1 MVWKATVAAIV
12 FCTASGA
19 VAQTFREQVDAEKQA
34 LAKDVDQSMLRVLR
48 EPGRD
53 LSGLNLNLVRRKG
66 FWLVMAPI
74 IGMCYENGGSDIYVA
89 WLSAVDLTG
98 FEPAATRAKGVE
110 TVMEMKQRDLL
121 AKATP
126 VRRSAF
132 CKVKIAAVS
141 ETLSERFGVR

>member
-1 MVWKATVAAIV
+1 MVWKAALAAILI
-12 FCTASGA
+12 CTTSGA
-19 VAQTFREQVDAEKQA
+19 IAQTYHEQVDAEKQA
-34 LAKDVDQSMLRVLR
+34 LAKDVDQSMLEVLR

-53 LSGLNLNLVRRKG
+53 WSGLNLNTARQKG

-98 FEPAATRAKGVE
+98 TEPAATRAKGVE
-110 TVMEMKQRDLL
+110 VVMEMKLRDLL
-121 AKATP
+121 AKASP

-132 CKVKIAAVS
+132 CKVKIAAVA